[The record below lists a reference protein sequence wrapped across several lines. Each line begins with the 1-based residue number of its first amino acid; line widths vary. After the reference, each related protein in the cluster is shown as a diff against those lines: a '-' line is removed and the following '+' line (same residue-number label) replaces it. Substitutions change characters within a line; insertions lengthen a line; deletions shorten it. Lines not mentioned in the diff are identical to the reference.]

1 MDNREWMYMGR
12 PSQAQIT
19 REWMDKT
26 EKFLDHAFKAAKEAR
41 DTFCPCSECENKKRR
56 TKEVMMK
63 HLCKYGFMPN
73 YTRWVH
79 HGDAYRPREEVV
91 R

>member
-26 EKFLDHAFKAAKEAR
+26 EKFLDHAFKVAKEAR
-41 DTFCPCSECENKKRR
+41 DTFCPCSQCENKK
-56 TKEVMMK
+56 KNKGSHCAASLQVWIYA
-63 HLCKYGFMPN
+63 LNLG
-73 YTRWVH
+73 
-79 HGDAYRPREEVV
+79 
-91 R
+91 